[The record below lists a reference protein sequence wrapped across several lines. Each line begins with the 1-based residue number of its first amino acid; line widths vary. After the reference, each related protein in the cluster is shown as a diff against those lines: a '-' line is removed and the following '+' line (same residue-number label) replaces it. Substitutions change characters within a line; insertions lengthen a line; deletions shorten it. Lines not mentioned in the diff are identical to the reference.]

1 MWEILTLCENES
13 PYIKDPAFVTFS
25 EDYNNKGLNR
35 QQLIIDYITEKNNI
49 GRFKNANDF
58 LTALLVSRP
67 TYKNQETCS
76 NPFWFD
82 YMRHYF
88 QKDAGLRPTFATI
101 QKQYETEIVPNC
113 SKYFKLPDLKSQ
125 TLLHQ
130 HSQARPSH
138 LSSDRSDR
146 STTTTLVDFVDSQF
160 FDPQAD
166 DRKNF
171 ENYQN
176 IVNSNIRQHN
186 QPTLNRDFSIDD
198 VFTPLITPPN
208 MPGVHQVGMDIVLLN
223 FYLLKHTHFITY
235 TRTFFR

>member
-1 MWEILTLCENES
+1 
-13 PYIKDPAFVTFS
+13 
-25 EDYNNKGLNR
+25 
-35 QQLIIDYITEKNNI
+35 
-49 GRFKNANDF
+49 
-58 LTALLVSRP
+58 
-67 TYKNQETCS
+67 
-76 NPFWFD
+76 
-82 YMRHYF
+82 MRHYF

-113 SKYFKLPDLKSQ
+113 SKYFKLPDLKSS

-130 HSQARPSH
+130 HSQVRPSH
-138 LSSDRSDR
+138 VSSDRSDR
-146 STTTTLVDFVDSQF
+146 STTTDFVHYYVDFVDSQF

-186 QPTLNRDFSIDD
+186 QPSLNREFSTDD

-208 MPGVHQVGMDIVLLN
+208 MPGANQLGMDLV
-223 FYLLKHTHFITY
+223 FYSKL
-235 TRTFFR
+235 

>member
-1 MWEILTLCENES
+1 
-13 PYIKDPAFVTFS
+13 
-25 EDYNNKGLNR
+25 
-35 QQLIIDYITEKNNI
+35 
-49 GRFKNANDF
+49 
-58 LTALLVSRP
+58 
-67 TYKNQETCS
+67 
-76 NPFWFD
+76 
-82 YMRHYF
+82 MRHYF

-113 SKYFKLPDLKSQ
+113 SKYFKLPDLKSS

-130 HSQARPSH
+130 HSQVRPSH
-138 LSSDRSDR
+138 VSSDRSDR
-146 STTTTLVDFVDSQF
+146 STTTTLVDLVDSQF

-186 QPTLNRDFSIDD
+186 QPSLNREFSTDD

-208 MPGVHQVGMDIVLLN
+208 MPGANQLGMDLV
-223 FYLLKHTHFITY
+223 FYSKF
-235 TRTFFR
+235 